1 MDAQGQLH
9 DQGHRRVVGRRLH
22 QDGRVGPPTASLL
35 RPHARPGHVAQT
47 QDEAGQQAP
56 HLGATLQGGAGD
68 ARLGQGEP
76 IDSEI
81 NKMSHSIF
89 FRKNPSED
97 VTRLC

>member
-22 QDGRVGPPTASLL
+22 QDGRVGPQATALL
-35 RPHARPGHVAQT
+35 RPHASPGRVAQA